1 MTTPKDKKILVVDLG
16 GVMGGVEYYIETL
29 SCMLMERGT
38 FLSLCVPPELASRLR
53 SKGIKVFSLPAFRW
67 LKVVRFLLDH
77 GADASLR
84 TADGA
89 TPLYCASVTGRQEM
103 ARMLLEHGVDI
114 EATNDQGRTPLQIA
128 SARQH
133 KETVKL
139 LLEYGAK

>member
-1 MTTPKDKKILVVDLG
+1 LEVVQILVELKADINAPNRSRQTPLHVACLAG
-16 GVMGGVEYYIETL
+16 ETN
-29 SCMLMERGT
+29 C
-38 FLSLCVPPELASRLR
+38 A
-53 SKGIKVFSLPAFRW
+53 
-67 LKVVRFLLDH
+67 KVVRFLLDH

-114 EATNDQGRTPLQIA
+114 EATNDQGWTPLQIA